1 MCDFI
6 SWAFNFYSGEIYN
19 ENSNLVLINYT
30 PSWPHNFL
38 FNENILK
45 MYNSIFNLIFPLK
58 TNLTLLNQI
67 WIEKKN
73 IAKKENIV
81 FRLIDSV
88 HAEFVC
94 FLQNLVSFYMFDVV
108 EMKFKIFYDKIKNCE
123 DFEQIINSHEEFLG
137 EVISNSFI
145 KSKKIMRI
153 IFDILF
159 TTRKFYNFVEIFLTN
174 YNCQHTELSID
185 RNRVV
190 TEEYDEL
197 ILEELAEEFNPIE
210 MMQLMKG
217 NVKGINNL
225 ADRLKKVVK
234 RYLRGE
240 VDSKENRAAL
250 VRRILK
256 TLRKII
262 SLPANLKDIVCEE
275 FDPNSLLD
283 DLMTEDLPR
292 LLDLILDHRGDD

>member
-137 EVISNSFI
+137 EVISNSFV

-153 IFDILF
+153 IFDIIF
-159 TTRKFYNFVEIFLTN
+159 TTRKFYNFVENFFL
-174 YNCQHTELSID
+174 S
-185 RNRVV
+185 
-190 TEEYDEL
+190 
-197 ILEELAEEFNPIE
+197 
-210 MMQLMKG
+210 
-217 NVKGINNL
+217 
-225 ADRLKKVVK
+225 
-234 RYLRGE
+234 
-240 VDSKENRAAL
+240 
-250 VRRILK
+250 
-256 TLRKII
+256 
-262 SLPANLKDIVCEE
+262 
-275 FDPNSLLD
+275 
-283 DLMTEDLPR
+283 
-292 LLDLILDHRGDD
+292 